1 MCDLVDGTFR
11 KKKQKFDNHPQVPI
25 LKNGRDLSEFLLV
38 HQLLLSS
45 KLYLTCRFSISSI
58 SKQLLRSIVKR
69 KNMRKRRTSL
79 VIGTDCPFTAI
90 LIYFIG
96 YLVGDDEPVSDD
108 ETDAA
113 SLPGLPHVQA
123 QDLEVEARRVVA
135 RARRNTQSDYSTAD
149 GISLPFRVPR
159 ENDPTIWS
167 VRVKVGRSALSLGK
181 Y

>member
-1 MCDLVDGTFR
+1 MAEISVSFFWFIR
-11 KKKQKFDNHPQVPI
+11 
-25 LKNGRDLSEFLLV
+25 
-38 HQLLLSS
+38 LLSS

-69 KNMRKRRTSL
+69 KNMRKRTSL

-96 YLVGDDEPVSDD
+96 YLIGDDKFVSDD
-108 ETDAA
+108 ETVAA
-113 SLPGLPHVQA
+113 SLLGLPDVQA

-135 RARRNTQSDYSTAD
+135 RARHNTRSDYSTTD
-149 GISLPFRVPR
+149 GISLPFRVLC

-167 VRVKVGRSALSLGK
+167 VRVKVGHSASS
-181 Y
+181 

>member
-1 MCDLVDGTFR
+1 MAEISVSF
-11 KKKQKFDNHPQVPI
+11 
-25 LKNGRDLSEFLLV
+25 FLFIR
-38 HQLLLSS
+38 LLSS

-69 KNMRKRRTSL
+69 KNMRKRTSL

-96 YLVGDDEPVSDD
+96 YIVGDDEPVSDD

-113 SLPGLPHVQA
+113 SLPGLPPDVQT

-135 RARRNTQSDYSTAD
+135 RARRNTRSDYSTAD

-167 VRVKVGRSALSLGK
+167 VRVKVGRSALS
-181 Y
+181 